1 MFQLLCAV
9 FIGGGTGSVLRW
21 WLGMKLNPV
30 HHAIPIGT
38 LTANLLG
45 AFVIGAGLAWF
56 NRLTGIDPMWKLL
69 ITTGFCG
76 GLTTFSTFSAEVVF
90 LLQQGRVSWAL
101 LNVAVNLLG
110 SFAMTAVASG
120 SSRRPPAAKGVINRQ
135 KKTRCLA
142 GFYILLTR
150 CLQSDYVCSRRAF
163 GTVSDFELYALTFSQ
178 SFETVGLDCREVY
191 EYIFAAIFRS
201 NETESFGLIKPLN
214 VTFNLRHQNYLYM
227 KNRH

>member
-76 GLTTFSTFSAEVVF
+76 GLTTFSTF
-90 LLQQGRVSWAL
+90 
-101 LNVAVNLLG
+101 
-110 SFAMTAVASG
+110 
-120 SSRRPPAAKGVINRQ
+120 
-135 KKTRCLA
+135 C
-142 GFYILLTR
+142 
-150 CLQSDYVCSRRAF
+150 
-163 GTVSDFELYALTFSQ
+163 TVSDFELYALTFSQ